1 MKDAVTAYLA
11 LRRAAGFEMASA
23 EYLLGSFAIF
33 AGRRNETHVQTQTA
47 IEWAAH
53 GPSVAQRDA
62 RLKRSV
68 GSPVT
73 SAPKTIDMSCHP
85 RTILDA
91 ARRVACRTS
100 THPAKSATFSKP
112 RAASVLVAR

>member
-62 RLKRSV
+62 RLKAISV
-68 GSPVT
+68 GPTQFRDST
-73 SAPKTIDMSCHP
+73 
-85 RTILDA
+85 
-91 ARRVACRTS
+91 VATQ
-100 THPAKSATFSKP
+100 
-112 RAASVLVAR
+112 